1 VRPPIS
7 PKPRPRTDHL
17 LEISPVL
24 PSQDIPRDVAWYE
37 AFVGFRVLHQDD
49 KYAVLKRERFCLHL
63 QWHADTADDPL
74 LGGSVIKLFVR
85 DIMPLFEE
93 FVARETITPNRLRR
107 ETPWRTHEFGF
118 YNLNGNA
125 IFVVQDL

>member
-1 VRPPIS
+1 M
-7 PKPRPRTDHL
+7 
-17 LEISPVL
+17 
-24 PSQDIPRDVAWYE
+24 
-37 AFVGFRVLHQDD
+37 
-49 KYAVLKRERFCLHL
+49 
-63 QWHADTADDPL
+63 
-74 LGGSVIKLFVR
+74 IKLFVR

>member
-1 VRPPIS
+1 M
-7 PKPRPRTDHL
+7 
-17 LEISPVL
+17 
-24 PSQDIPRDVAWYE
+24 
-37 AFVGFRVLHQDD
+37 GFRVLHQDD